1 MQQDFS
7 LINPKL
13 IGTTCE
19 FCESLFSN
27 LEIHDQ
33 EHCRHLLMTL
43 VGKCRDELIEK
54 NKKHHDVLDQM
65 SKLENVHREEIGLKN
80 KEISALKI

>member
-1 MQQDFS
+1 
-7 LINPKL
+7 
-13 IGTTCE
+13 
-19 FCESLFSN
+19 
-27 LEIHDQ
+27 
-33 EHCRHLLMTL
+33 MTL